1 MWRSIA
7 YQVDPA
13 ELKHPLSF
21 YIPKS
26 ESADEALWWRDLF
39 QALAEAR
46 GWPRD
51 YIKCM
56 ALVESHPLAF
66 QMEEFVYNLRDHILG
81 LNLGRWDYMASL
93 IHFNLN
99 DPDWVLPDRN
109 TIPHTCLSSRTC
121 ANSYRRFATSAVC
134 WPSAA

>member
-1 MWRSIA
+1 M
-7 YQVDPA
+7 
-13 ELKHPLSF
+13 KHPLSF

-26 ESADEALWWRDLF
+26 ESAEEALWWRDLF
-39 QALAEAR
+39 QAIAEKR
-46 GWPRD
+46 GWPRE

-66 QMEEFVYNLRDHILG
+66 QMEEFLYNLRDHILG

-93 IHFNLN
+93 IHFNLS

-109 TIPHTCLSSRTC
+109 TIPHDVRVLPESAR
-121 ANSYRRFATSAVC
+121 ADAGGLPQARHAGDRRHDGAVSQPRRC
-134 WPSAA
+134 

>member
-1 MWRSIA
+1 MRGANLGVAVRCGEHCVPRRSRA
-7 YQVDPA
+7 N
-13 ELKHPLSF
+13 LKHPLAF

-26 ESADEALWWRDLF
+26 ESAEEALWWRDVF
-39 QALAEAR
+39 QAIAEVR
-46 GWPRD
+46 GWPRN

-66 QMEEFVYNLRDHILG
+66 QMEEFLYNLRDHILG

-93 IHFNLN
+93 IHFNLD

-109 TIPHTCLSSRTC
+109 TIPHRCRLLSKICVS
-121 ANSYRRFATSAVC
+121 
-134 WPSAA
+134 